1 MANLTLQFVYLWPCH
16 VVHLGKKEI
25 RKIIRLVKCLKIAQ
39 TKFEQCLLHLPNLYV
54 FKGSQAKTLSLGTVT
69 YVVVVSL
76 LQAWFHQTGDSVSW
90 VLACDNQIASAD
102 DSPWNE
108 CFVISRTSSY
118 VPNLVQRQLC
128 SCMEQRGWMLTSEH
142 WTIDCE
148 VFSDWIWSKVWKDNI
163 KIIVSSSCHDFS
175 LIWSRVALW
184 QDPSTISVIL
194 IVSAVL
200 IGSLAKHTNIC
211 L

>member
-1 MANLTLQFVYLWPCH
+1 MANLTLQVVYLWPCH

-25 RKIIRLVKCLKIAQ
+25 RKIIILVKCQ

-108 CFVISRTSSY
+108 YFVISRTTSY

-148 VFSDWIWSKVWKDNI
+148 VFSDWIWSKVWRDNI

-184 QDPSTISVIL
+184 QDPSTNSVIL
-194 IVSAVL
+194 IVSVVL
-200 IGSLAKHTNIC
+200 IMQLAKPTNIC